1 VEEFAKALELLKDEN
16 LVWSSAIELLK
27 DDNLVWSSD
36 FEAIRKNLARL
47 MEKAWE
53 LEYHSLEP
61 EIGDIALN
69 LVRGNNAGRPDAT

>member
-1 VEEFAKALELLKDEN
+1 MEEFAKAL
-16 LVWSSAIELLK
+16 ELLK

-69 LVRGNNAGRPDAT
+69 LVRGNNAGRFDTA

>member
-1 VEEFAKALELLKDEN
+1 MEEFSKALD
-16 LVWSSAIELLK
+16 LLK

-36 FEAIRKNLARL
+36 FELIRKNLARL

-69 LVRGNNAGRPDAT
+69 LVRGNNVREPNATGA